1 MADNFF
7 EKIRGGL
14 KKTRDNI
21 SSKVSGVLA
30 SFKKIDEDFYDELEE
45 TLILCDIG
53 VGAAGS
59 IMEMLKKRVREQKIN
74 DTASVKDL
82 LVEIIADMM
91 RTDSDE
97 MEIPGALLIVG
108 VNGVGKTTAI
118 GKLAH
123 YYKSQGRSVV
133 LAAADTFR
141 AAAAEQLTEW
151 GNRAGVKVVKYGEGA
166 DPAAVVFDAVDSAG
180 HRGTDLVIC
189 DTAGRL
195 HNKKNLMTELS
206 KISRVIEKRYDAAHR
221 RTWLVLDATTG
232 QNAISQAKEFSQ
244 VTELS
249 GLILTK
255 IDGTAKGGIVLAIR
269 HELGLPVVFLGVGE
283 GMEDLQPFDS
293 EAFAKSLIG

>member
-1 MADNFF
+1 MAENIFDKFKN
-7 EKIRGGL
+7 GL

-30 SFKKIDEDFYDELEE
+30 AFKKIDEDFYDELEE

-53 VGAAGS
+53 AGASHS
-59 IMEMLKKRVREQKIN
+59 IMEALKKRVKEQKIT
-74 DTASVKDL
+74 DTAAVREL
-82 LVEIIADMM
+82 LTQIIAEMLAGG
-91 RTDSDE
+91 SDD
-97 MEIPGALLIVG
+97 IALPGALLIVG

-123 YYKSQGRSVV
+123 RYISQGKSVV

-141 AAAAEQLTEW
+141 AAAAEQLCEW
-151 GNRAGVKVVKYGEGA
+151 GNRAGAKVVKYGEGA
-166 DPAAVVFDAVDSAG
+166 DPAAVVFDAVDSAT

-195 HNKKNLMTELS
+195 HNKKNLMVELE
-206 KISRVIEKRYDAAHR
+206 KISRVISKRYDAQHR
-221 RTWLVLDATTG
+221 RTYLVLDATTG
-232 QNAISQAKEFSQ
+232 QNAISQAKEFAQ

-255 IDGTAKGGIVLAIR
+255 IDGTAKGGIVLAIK
-269 HELGLPVVFLGVGE
+269 HELGLPVVYLGVGE
-283 GMEDLQPFDS
+283 GMEDLQPFDAQ
-293 EAFAKSLIG
+293 AFAKSLIA

>member
-1 MADNFF
+1 MAESIFD
-7 EKIRGGL
+7 KIKGGL
-14 KKTRDNI
+14 KKTRENI
-21 SSKVSGVLA
+21 SSRVGGVLA
-30 SFKKIDEDFYDELEE
+30 AFKRIDEDFYDELEE

-59 IMEMLKKRVREQKIN
+59 IMEKLKKRVKEQKIT
-74 DTASVKDL
+74 DTAAVREL
-82 LVEIIADMM
+82 LTQIIADMM
-91 RTDSDE
+91 SGGADDVAL
-97 MEIPGALLIVG
+97 PGALLIVG

-123 YYKSQGRSVV
+123 HFVSQGKSVV

-141 AAAAEQLTEW
+141 AAAAEQLCEW
-151 GNRAGVKVVKYGEGA
+151 GNRAGAKVIKYGEGA
-166 DPAAVVFDAVDSAG
+166 DPAAVVYDAVDSAA
-180 HRGTDLVIC
+180 HRGTDIVIC

-206 KISRVIEKRYDAAHR
+206 KISRVIEKKYDAAHR
-221 RTWLVLDATTG
+221 RTYLVLDATTG

-255 IDGTAKGGIVLAIR
+255 IDGTAKGGIVLAIK

-283 GMEDLQPFDS
+283 GIDDLEPFDA

>member
-1 MADNFF
+1 MSENIFD
-7 EKIRGGL
+7 KIKGGL

-21 SSKVSGVLA
+21 SSKVGGVLA

-59 IMEMLKKRVREQKIN
+59 IIETLKQRVKEQKLT
-74 DTASVKDL
+74 DTASVKGLLTQIITDMLSGDTDDL
-82 LVEIIADMM
+82 EY
-91 RTDSDE
+91 
-97 MEIPGALLIVG
+97 PGALLIVG

-123 YYKSQGRSVV
+123 HYKSQGRSVV

-141 AAAAEQLTEW
+141 AAAAEQLCEW
-151 GNRAGVKVVKYGEGA
+151 GDRACVKVVKYGEGA
-166 DPAAVVFDAVDSAG
+166 DPAAVVFDAVDSAA
-180 HRGTDLVIC
+180 HRNTDLVIC

-221 RTWLVLDATTG
+221 RTYLVLDATTG

-255 IDGTAKGGIVLAIR
+255 IDGTAKGGIVLAIK
-269 HELGLPVVFLGVGE
+269 HELGLPVVYLGVGE
-283 GMEDLQPFDS
+283 GMSDLEPFDAK
-293 EAFAKSLIG
+293 AFAKGLIG